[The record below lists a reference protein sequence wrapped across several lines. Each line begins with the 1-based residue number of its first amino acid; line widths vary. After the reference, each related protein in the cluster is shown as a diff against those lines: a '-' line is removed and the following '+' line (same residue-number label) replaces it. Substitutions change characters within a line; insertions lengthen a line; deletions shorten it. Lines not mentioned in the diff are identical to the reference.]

1 MTQNEKPDTQLPT
14 FSVNVAPTSKITS
27 AHLRTLLEQF
37 RQGSIEPLIL
47 GDDNQPEAAIIPF
60 SAFVRL
66 MRHDHASHVE
76 AEHAFQGEL
85 SRRIQD
91 SDAARAR
98 GEEPTAQ
105 VESDEDL
112 LAFAESLGEVGRAWA
127 DERRAHDREGGT
139 DDQS

>member
-14 FSVNVAPTSKITS
+14 FSVNVSPTSKITS

-47 GDDNQPEAAIIPF
+47 GEDNQPEAAIIPF

-85 SRRIQD
+85 SRRIRTATRPAPGAR
-91 SDAARAR
+91 SPLPRGRVTRAR
-98 GEEPTAQ
+98 RPSPGP
-105 VESDEDL
+105 
-112 LAFAESLGEVGRAWA
+112 
-127 DERRAHDREGGT
+127 REGAAAPGPAG
-139 DDQS
+139 